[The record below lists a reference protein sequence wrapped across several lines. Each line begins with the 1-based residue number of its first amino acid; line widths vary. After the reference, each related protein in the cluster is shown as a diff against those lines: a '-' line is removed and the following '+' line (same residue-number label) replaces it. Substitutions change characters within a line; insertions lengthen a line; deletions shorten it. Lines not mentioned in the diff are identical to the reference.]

1 MFVLDAEAPSAPA
14 PALPAAAPDAGP
26 PDTGPVAGAPRRRR
40 LPRGLAGHLLLGL
53 IGLACVFPIYWMY
66 ATSVRPAGDVFD
78 QSLIPDGFSLD
89 NYRHVIDVLPLGSMM
104 SGTLG
109 MAVAVAV
116 GTVLT
121 SLLAAYGFAR
131 WDFPG
136 KRLLF
141 LLVVCTWLVP
151 AQATMLPNYV
161 LISQLG
167 WLNTV
172 TAVVVPQLVSATS
185 VLLLFQHI
193 SAFPRELLDAARID
207 GRSAWNALWTV
218 VVPNLRPA
226 LAAVAVLAFISAWNE
241 YFWPTVVMRQTD
253 SLIQVGIRSFLT
265 SEGNDWG
272 AMMAASGLACLP
284 VFAVYLVLQ
293 RQVIDAFV
301 RSGLR

>member
-1 MFVLDAEAPSAPA
+1 MFVLVDEDAAAP
-14 PALPAAAPDAGP
+14 PALPPSSPDAPDASA
-26 PDTGPVAGAPRRRR
+26 VSRRRWPWST
-40 LPRGLAGHLLLGL
+40 LTGHVVLAV

-78 QSLIPDGFSLD
+78 QSLIPGAFSLD
-89 NYRHVIDVLPLGSMM
+89 NYRHVIDMIPLGKMM
-104 SGTLG
+104 AGTLG
-109 MAVAVAV
+109 MAVAVAL

-121 SLLAAYGFAR
+121 SLLAAYAFAR

-136 KRLLF
+136 KRLVF
-141 LLVVCTWLVP
+141 FLVVATWLVP

-193 SAFPRELLDAARID
+193 SSFPRELLDAARID
-207 GRSAWNALWTV
+207 GRSGWNTLWTV
-218 VVPNLRPA
+218 LVPNLRPA
-226 LAAVAVLAFISAWNE
+226 LAAVVVLSFISAWNE

-272 AMMAASGLACLP
+272 ALMAASGLACLP
-284 VFAVYLVLQ
+284 VFAIYLVLQ